1 MVIARYPYNSPSIS
15 ASRRSIINLCL
26 CIISTIIAIV
36 TLTCK
41 EKNHM
46 LKMDSI
52 LNHHCFMKARS
63 NCCFIHWL
71 TCKTISEA
79 VSPQLLVWMLSN
91 KKSGSGALSGILS
104 WVKARLIVV
113 AQKFNTM
120 NNNAAPVFL
129 SSIGYGLVLRRF
141 VWR

>member
-46 LKMDSI
+46 RWKWIQFWTM
-52 LNHHCFMKARS
+52 NART
-63 NCCFIHWL
+63 NCCFIYWL